1 MSDGI
6 LKGIRVLDVASFI
19 AAPGAATVMADFGAE
34 VIKVEPTGA
43 GDPLRVAIRTPG
55 YGHSKAH
62 HEWFADNR
70 NKKGIALNLKSEAGR
85 GVLYRLCETADVFIT
100 NIPLGPRERLKIR
113 YEDIA
118 PLNDQLIYG
127 SVSAYGETGAEAA
140 RSGFDSTSYW
150 ARSGLQDMVKPSP
163 DSPPARSMPGMG
175 DHPTSISLFGAI
187 MLALYRRQTTGKGG
201 RVATSLMANGTWS
214 NATSIQA
221 VLSEGKVEHRPAR
234 EAAQSALNNFYQ
246 SRDGRWFHLIV
257 ITGFERFPKLMECL
271 GRPEIGADPRFGS
284 REDCLENAGA
294 LIGELDIAFGG
305 MEAADIRRSLTEGGF
320 TFGEIHQIG
329 DAMNDQQMRDGGALR
344 PVADPRAGADWVV
357 DTPLTV
363 AGEEK
368 AEPVMAP
375 DLGEHTDAVL
385 EAAGYDAAEIA
396 AMRKSGA
403 IE

>member
-1 MSDGI
+1 
-6 LKGIRVLDVASFI
+6 
-19 AAPGAATVMADFGAE
+19 
-34 VIKVEPTGA
+34 
-43 GDPLRVAIRTPG
+43 
-55 YGHSKAH
+55 
-62 HEWFADNR
+62 
-70 NKKGIALNLKSEAGR
+70 
-85 GVLYRLCETADVFIT
+85 
-100 NIPLGPRERLKIR
+100 
-113 YEDIA
+113 
-118 PLNDQLIYG
+118 
-127 SVSAYGETGAEAA
+127 
-140 RSGFDSTSYW
+140 
-150 ARSGLQDMVKPSP
+150 
-163 DSPPARSMPGMG
+163 
-175 DHPTSISLFGAI
+175 